1 MAISKRKT
9 QIKSWRQFAKK
20 VRSEGCNLLTN
31 IERYPNSI
39 LVAGCQRSGTTAV
52 ANIITTSDGMQ
63 NYWVGKDSELDAA
76 LLLSG
81 QVTNEAVGRYC
92 FQTTYLNECVAE
104 YLKYTTNYKLI
115 WLVRNPYSVVY
126 SMLYNWGTFAFNE
139 LFEFCGSKQL
149 SEKEMKKYKRFG
161 QIIIPRIKRACLSYN
176 VKTSQAL
183 MLKDEL
189 DSSSFMVIDYD
200 DLVVN
205 SRLKLKSIYQFIDLA
220 FNESYLEK
228 IRSENINKF
237 QKFSSKDKDYIE
249 EACIDTYMRVKSLA
263 I

>member
-1 MAISKRKT
+1 MSISKRNT

-20 VRSEGCNLLTN
+20 VRSKGCNLLAN
-31 IERYPNSI
+31 LEVYPNCV

-52 ANIITTSDGMQ
+52 ANIITVSEGMQ
-63 NYWVGKDSELDAA
+63 NYWFGKDSELDAA

-81 QVTNEAVGRYC
+81 QVSNEAAGRYC

-104 YLKYTTNYKLI
+104 YLKYTNDYKLI

-126 SMLYNWGTFAFNE
+126 SMLYNWGAFAFNE

-149 SEKEMKKYKRFG
+149 SEKDIKKYKRFG
-161 QIIIPRIKRACLSYN
+161 QIMIPRLKRACLSYN

-189 DSSSFMVIDYD
+189 EDDRFMVIDYD
-200 DLVVN
+200 DLVAN
-205 SRLKLKSIYQFIDLA
+205 SPLKLKSIYQFIELSFDE
-220 FNESYLEK
+220 NYLER
-228 IRSENINKF
+228 IRSDNINKF
-237 QKFSSKDKDYIE
+237 QKFSSKDKKFIE
-249 EACIDTYMRVKSLA
+249 EACMDTYARVKSLA